1 MLGSAGRRG
10 GSELSH
16 SSCSD
21 VVLFFHCCWANCSAS
36 TVARACSGW
45 TLPLHFSLMCL
56 GEYPFLV
63 FLTGA
68 HCSLAVPVAPC
79 WNASS
84 SQIFLSF
91 LACFCNCFCRSS
103 ACWNCLLCLA
113 AFWSS
118 ISLRVLLDIH
128 GFFAFGGICGK
139 ASLAASFIACVIGSV

>member
-1 MLGSAGRRG
+1 MTRSGPGALFFLSCDMACWSSCSVKLWVGMLGSAGRRG

-36 TVARACSGW
+36 TVARACLGW
-45 TLPLHFSLMCL
+45 TLPSHLSLMCL

-68 HCSLAVPVAPC
+68 HWSLAVPAAPC
-79 WNASS
+79 WKASS

-103 ACWNCLLCLA
+103 AC
-113 AFWSS
+113 
-118 ISLRVLLDIH
+118 
-128 GFFAFGGICGK
+128 
-139 ASLAASFIACVIGSV
+139 